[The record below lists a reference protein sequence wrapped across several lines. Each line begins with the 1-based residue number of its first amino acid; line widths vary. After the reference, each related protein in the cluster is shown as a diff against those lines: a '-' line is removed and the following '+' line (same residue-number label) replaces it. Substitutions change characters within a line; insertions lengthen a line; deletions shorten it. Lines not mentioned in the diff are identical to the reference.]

1 MYSFAIKNGG
11 EKFLESIRQL
21 RDIKK
26 REKERERERERER
39 EKESGIWL
47 ERKKESERQRESGRE
62 SISPKLIVIGVSL
75 WADRLGQSA
84 DKHHQHS
91 TPPHL

>member
-26 REKERERERERER
+26 REKDGRDEMERIEIKAKR
-39 EKESGIWL
+39 
-47 ERKKESERQRESGRE
+47 
-62 SISPKLIVIGVSL
+62 
-75 WADRLGQSA
+75 
-84 DKHHQHS
+84 
-91 TPPHL
+91 